1 MTAPAAGAVIDPAT
15 YQKRTEID
23 NTPWRFNMEQNGK
36 RMTADEF
43 TAWMEARGVRVAR
56 GPAAHRPAN
65 PTKDGMAGQGSTMPV
80 GVAPTATTTLVVAP
94 ATPATTDGLA
104 PGSVEATDAWSDTA
118 QAEAVTTSA
127 TILVPV
133 PPPAEPATAT
143 PLEGDGAQ

>member
-1 MTAPAAGAVIDPAT
+1 
-15 YQKRTEID
+15 
-23 NTPWRFNMEQNGK
+23 MEQNGK

-80 GVAPTATTTLVVAP
+80 GAMSTPTASTTVIVPPAP
-94 ATPATTDGLA
+94 PADGLA
-104 PGSVEATDAWSDTA
+104 PGSVEPTDAWTGTA
-118 QAEAVTTSA
+118 PPDEVTTSA

-133 PPPAEPATAT
+133 PPSAEPVVEPMPA
-143 PLEGDGAQ
+143 PPPVNGDEAQ